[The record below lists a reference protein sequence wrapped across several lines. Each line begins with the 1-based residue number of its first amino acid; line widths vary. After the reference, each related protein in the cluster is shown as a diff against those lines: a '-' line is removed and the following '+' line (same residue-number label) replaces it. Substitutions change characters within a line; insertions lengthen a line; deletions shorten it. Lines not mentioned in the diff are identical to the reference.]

1 MSLWL
6 TANKPKH
13 VPLPL
18 ADSRGFTSVIPWC
31 DQLTIS
37 LPYSEAPLKTQ
48 QRFPTLQGAH

>member
-1 MSLWL
+1 MSLRL

-13 VPLPL
+13 APLPL

-48 QRFPTLQGAH
+48 QCFPTLQGAH